1 MRKISIILGILMFIA
16 VSTFGLHKQ
25 EANPSPYI
33 GQKAKTPEYTYTI
46 VNVYPHDPDAFTQGL
61 IYHKGVLYES
71 TGLYDKSSL
80 RRVELE
86 TGKVLQQIK
95 LDKSYFGEG
104 ITLWQDRII
113 QLTWEERIGFVYN
126 RENFKK
132 IRNFTYKTEGWGITD
147 DGQRL
152 IMSDGT
158 NTLHF
163 LDPHTF
169 NEIGSIQVRDGE
181 TPVEKLNELEYV
193 NGEIF
198 ANVLPTDWIA
208 RISPATGRVLGWID
222 LSGIL
227 ELESELGEGDLPGEL
242 NGIAYDEQGN
252 RLFVTGKCWP
262 KLFEIKL
269 VPEPRR
275 G

>member
-1 MRKISIILGILMFIA
+1 MRKIFISLGILMFIA

-33 GQKAKTPEYTYTI
+33 GQKAKTPEYTYSI

-71 TGLYDKSSL
+71 TGGYDKSSL

-86 TGKVLQQIK
+86 TGKVLQQIT

-132 IRNFTYKTEGWGITD
+132 LRDFTYDTAGWGITY

-158 NTLHF
+158 NRLHF
-163 LDPHTF
+163 LAPHTF
-169 NEIGSIQVRDGE
+169 NEIGSIQVRDRE

-198 ANVLPTDWIA
+198 ANVLPTDCIA

-242 NGIAYDEQGN
+242 NGIAYDAQGN